1 MMCGCE
7 SRLGP
12 LALDIQLGTSHAP
25 GKAGKV
31 KRPSGQAAQVGSGL
45 VDCQWC
51 TSRKFPCDTWRWDR
65 SEDEVMILGI
75 SSGWGTMGNPPGI
88 SLHPRFCGGFL

>member
-31 KRPSGQAAQVGSGL
+31 KRPSGPGW
-45 VDCQWC
+45 QWFGRL
-51 TSRKFPCDTWRWDR
+51 SMVHLEEIPLRYMGDGIDR
-65 SEDEVMILGI
+65 RMK
-75 SSGWGTMGNPPGI
+75 
-88 SLHPRFCGGFL
+88 